1 MENNGFDMNLSLK
14 RDSEFREMMNSTK
27 EMIEFVMEK
36 YPDQTD
42 EEQMNISRDLF
53 IEGKES

>member
-1 MENNGFDMNLSLK
+1 MNLSLK